1 MSGRSSTPSPRVRAV
16 QFIQKQGNDL
26 AKHTAA
32 ALLGVTDGEHAADA
46 VRAMQCTDG
55 GFSATGCD
63 PSVLAE
69 TRRALGVLDDLGIRD
84 GDLLQAVCAHLA
96 RLQRDDGRWGC
107 GSEDDEDLFET
118 GMILTHLAKTTSARI
133 DMLEAAADFLSGLW
147 SPDRVQ
153 GFEWRPLMAYA
164 GTFSNL
170 SHERSDEILQWCGRE
185 LERGFRAGRFDGVQ
199 TVRLLSWCDA
209 PQLPGGR
216 LEPAEL
222 LKSIFEGQAEDGGW
236 LEPGEASI
244 INRVGHTLAALVG
257 LRRLE

>member
-1 MSGRSSTPSPRVRAV
+1 MSSPRARAM
-16 QFIQKQGNDL
+16 QFIQIRGNEL

-32 ALLGVTDGEHAADA
+32 VLVGATDSERAAEAVGE
-46 VRAMQCTDG
+46 MQCTDG
-55 GFSATGCD
+55 GFSATGRD

-69 TRRALGVLDDLGIRD
+69 TRRVLGVLDDLGIRD
-84 GDLLQAVCAHLA
+84 GDLLQAGCAHLA
-96 RLQRDDGRWGC
+96 RVQRDDGRWGC
-107 GSEDDEDLFET
+107 GSEEDEDLFET

-153 GFEWRPLMAYA
+153 GFAWRPLMAYA

-170 SHERSDEILQWCGRE
+170 PHERSDEILQWCGRE

-222 LKSIFEGQAEDGGW
+222 LKSILTGQAEDGGW
-236 LEPGEASI
+236 LEPGEASS
-244 INRVGHTLAALVG
+244 INRVAHTLAALVG
-257 LRRLE
+257 LRRLD

>member
-1 MSGRSSTPSPRVRAV
+1 MRAMEFV
-16 QFIQKQGNDL
+16 QIHGSDL

-32 ALLGVTDGEHAADA
+32 ALVGAADSGHAADA
-46 VRAMQCTDG
+46 VGETQCTDG
-55 GFSATGCD
+55 GFSATGRD

-69 TRRALGVLDDLGIRD
+69 TRRMLGVLDDLGIRD
-84 GDLLQAVCAHLA
+84 GDLLQAGCAHLA
-96 RLQRDDGRWGC
+96 RVQRDDGRWGC
-107 GSEDDEDLFET
+107 GSDDDEDLFET

-170 SHERSDEILQWCGRE
+170 PHERSDEILQWCGRE

-216 LEPAEL
+216 LEPGEL
-222 LKSIFEGQAEDGGW
+222 LKSILAGQAEDGGW
-236 LEPGEASI
+236 LEPAEASI
-244 INRVGHTLAALVG
+244 LNRVARTLAALVG
-257 LRRLE
+257 LRQLD

>member
-1 MSGRSSTPSPRVRAV
+1 MSGPSSTSSPRVRAM
-16 QFIQKQGNDL
+16 QFIQLQGNDL

-32 ALLGVTDGEHAADA
+32 ALVGITGSERAADA
-46 VRAMQCTDG
+46 VGETQCTDG
-55 GFSATGCD
+55 GFSTTGRD

-69 TRRALGVLDDLGIRD
+69 TRRVLGVLDDLGIRD
-84 GDLLQAVCAHLA
+84 GDLLQAGCAHLA
-96 RLQRDDGRWGC
+96 RVQRDDGRWGC
-107 GSEDDEDLFET
+107 GSEDDQDLFET

-170 SHERSDEILQWCGRE
+170 PHERSDEILQWCGRE

-222 LKSIFEGQAEDGGW
+222 LKSILEDQAEDGGW

-244 INRVGHTLAALVG
+244 IDRVAHTLAALVG
-257 LRRLE
+257 LRQLD